1 MAESEIKKLQ
11 KDVCELPEP
20 PEPFPKICPT
30 CVIDPTYVEPTWW
43 ETTEPY
49 LNLKICE
56 YQVAI
61 TSREDFR
68 NKTPAE
74 IKYLAQKSVKKGIRE
89 IIREYSKLERD
100 TEICAF
106 APARSSQVCR
116 LYLPPELMRELDE
129 QGTSTILQLE
139 NDLEYNKTDPEGRF
153 NASAIEVQAYVK
165 DIYYGD
171 RAETF
176 KILVSVP
183 AEAIDLLA
191 EAPFGVEEQEEIES
205 EVQADE
211 VVVLD
216 GRSFKNTI
224 IQLKAMFKLY
234 SRYQAAYYTL
244 QKVLYC
250 RKLVVQQKNFV

>member
-74 IKYLAQKSVKKGIRE
+74 IK
-89 IIREYSKLERD
+89 
-100 TEICAF
+100 
-106 APARSSQVCR
+106 
-116 LYLPPELMRELDE
+116 
-129 QGTSTILQLE
+129 
-139 NDLEYNKTDPEGRF
+139 
-153 NASAIEVQAYVK
+153 
-165 DIYYGD
+165 
-171 RAETF
+171 
-176 KILVSVP
+176 
-183 AEAIDLLA
+183 
-191 EAPFGVEEQEEIES
+191 
-205 EVQADE
+205 
-211 VVVLD
+211 
-216 GRSFKNTI
+216 
-224 IQLKAMFKLY
+224 
-234 SRYQAAYYTL
+234 
-244 QKVLYC
+244 
-250 RKLVVQQKNFV
+250 